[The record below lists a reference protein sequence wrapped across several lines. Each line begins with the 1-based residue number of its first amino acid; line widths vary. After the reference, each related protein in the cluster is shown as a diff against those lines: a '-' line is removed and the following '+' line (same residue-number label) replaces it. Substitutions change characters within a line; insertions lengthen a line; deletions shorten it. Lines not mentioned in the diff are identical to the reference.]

1 MLQISG
7 LQRQINAKSVTMEA
21 YRARIA
27 DLEHSLAAKDELFVS
42 QKRALTTISEEHAV
56 MMEAVESKYN
66 LQLAIN
72 RSLEERILELRMKF
86 EGEVAR
92 RRTNSPD
99 TSSCH
104 EVRTTPT
111 ATSPLSASL
120 ASSDGSAIM
129 HEARSLQVSFWII
142 VNCMSDGVLMN
153 KNSILFLIIS
163 YQS

>member
-1 MLQISG
+1 MSQISG

-21 YRARIA
+21 YRSRIA
-27 DLEHSLAAKDELFVS
+27 DLEHSLVAKDELFLS
-42 QKRALTTISEEHAV
+42 QKRAFTTLSEEHAV

-66 LQLAIN
+66 TQLAIN
-72 RSLEERILELRMKF
+72 RCLEERILELRMKL
-86 EGEVAR
+86 ESEAAR

-111 ATSPLSASL
+111 ATHSSPLSASL

-129 HEARSLQVSFWII
+129 HEVRSLQVSFSII
-142 VNCMSDGVLMN
+142 LSYMSDGE
-153 KNSILFLIIS
+153 
-163 YQS
+163 

>member
-1 MLQISG
+1 MSQISD
-7 LQRQINAKSVTMEA
+7 LQRQSNAKSVTMEA

-42 QKRALTTISEEHAV
+42 QKRALTTLSEEHAV

-66 LQLAIN
+66 TQLVVN
-72 RSLEERILELRMKF
+72 RSLEERILELRMKL
-86 EGEVAR
+86 ESEAAR

-111 ATSPLSASL
+111 ATQHSSPLSASL
-120 ASSDGSAIM
+120 ASSDGSAIV
-129 HEARSLQVSFWII
+129 HEIRSLQVSF
-142 VNCMSDGVLMN
+142 
-153 KNSILFLIIS
+153 
-163 YQS
+163 